1 MTLSVVILNYN
12 VRYFLEHCLY
22 SVVRATTAMD
32 AEIIV
37 VDNASSDDS
46 AAMVKSKFPQVKLI
60 ESATNDG
67 FSAGNNLGI
76 AEAKGEYICLLN
88 PDTIVGEQT
97 LEKALEKAQSLE
109 ELGALGVKMVDG
121 TGRFLP
127 ESKRRVPY
135 ISSAL
140 KKLIGFGR
148 GKGYYEHNLGEDED
162 GIVGVLVGAFMLFRK
177 DRYLEVGGLDESY
190 FMYGEDIDLSYSFT
204 KAGYNNYYLGSE
216 AILHYKGES
225 TSKDSKY
232 WNRFYGAML
241 IFYRKHFP
249 DRKWL
254 MPILKLGLGFLKLFA
269 ALSFKTR
276 SKGLIPTEQ
285 TFLLSEQLTLRD
297 QLENKLGMESLKT
310 LSKSRAFDG
319 GIQRS
324 LFVMDSSYMD
334 YQQMIRL
341 MQILKNKQ
349 NRFRI
354 HPKGSN
360 FMIGSDFSDQKGE
373 VITW

>member
-1 MTLSVVILNYN
+1 
-12 VRYFLEHCLY
+12 
-22 SVVRATTAMD
+22 MD